1 MITRMQFLGIATL
14 ITLGMAACGKKSAPV
29 RDARTPPAARVD
41 GAPQTVTSADGV
53 DIAYRV
59 YGAGEPAVVLIHC
72 WSCDSSYWSA
82 QIEPLKARY
91 TTVTLDLAGH
101 GASGLNR
108 TDWSIGHFGEDVA
121 AVARQLQNSRIVL
134 VAHSMGGPVALEAAR
149 RIGDRVTGI
158 VAVDTLQTV
167 GLPPVSEREVQMRL
181 KPFREDFI
189 GHTREFVS
197 HNFFPKDADP
207 QFIRKISDDM
217 SSAPPEVAV
226 PSLEALM
233 RMDYAPLLANVHVPV
248 IAIDAS
254 NSGAVDEARI
264 QKLLPAF
271 KAVTIPDTGHFLM
284 LETPERFNPILL
296 REIESIA
303 KGTHP

>member
-1 MITRMQFLGIATL
+1 MTARIRFLGITIL
-14 ITLGMAACGKKSAPV
+14 IALGVAACGKNSEPV
-29 RDARTPPAARVD
+29 QDARPSPPRAD
-41 GAPQTVTSADGV
+41 GAPQSATSADGV

-59 YGAGEPAVVLIHC
+59 YGAGEPAVILIHC
-72 WSCDSSYWSA
+72 WSCDSNYWSA

-101 GASGLNR
+101 GASGRNR
-108 TDWSIGHFGEDVA
+108 TEWSIGHYGEDVA
-121 AVARQLQNSRIVL
+121 AVARRLQNDRVIL

-149 RIGDRVTGI
+149 RIGDRVIGI

-189 GHTREFVS
+189 RHTRAFVS
-197 HNFFPKDADP
+197 HNFFPRNSNP
-207 QFIRKISDDM
+207 EFIRKIADDM

-233 RMDYAPLLANVHVPV
+233 RMDYGPLLANVHVPV
-248 IAIDAS
+248 VAIDAS
-254 NSGAVDEARI
+254 NSGAVDQARI
-264 QKLLPAF
+264 QKLLPTF
-271 KAVTIPDTGHFLM
+271 TAVTLPGTGHFLM

-303 KGTHP
+303 KGSHR